1 MTESGSALAE
11 TLARD
16 GIEVSHEGAYPIA
29 APASEAEVV
38 AIVERAA
45 RDGLKVLPI
54 GLGTKLDFCRPEAAE
69 GACDLALSMRKLRD
83 VVAYEPGDGT
93 LTARAGARMGE
104 LARTVLAGGH
114 RLTPDVPHPD
124 EATLGGV
131 LGASQSGPDRTRF
144 GPVRH
149 HVLGVRVVRS
159 DGTIAKSG
167 GRLVKN
173 VTGFDLHRLYCGSRG
188 TLCVVLEA
196 SLRLFAEPER
206 EAALTATYPAAR
218 PALEAAEAVRALPI
232 APLAVT
238 LEGVDEDFRLHVFL
252 AGHSEQVR
260 WEADEVERVLGDA
273 ERRDDEGARCHRAL
287 VRDLGRRN
295 GRWPAFR
302 MVCLPS
308 QLPSAIDSTRD
319 FAGARGLQPRF
330 LAQPFAGIVDVF
342 LPGDAATEPESF
354 VALASELRDLL
365 APAEVRLDPLAVPVA
380 VHRALARTNDEGPAA
395 RWMTRLRESFDPAG
409 TFASPLFPCRA

>member
-1 MTESGSALAE
+1 MTGKGSATVAA
-11 TLARD
+11 LARD
-16 GIEVSHEGAYPIA
+16 GIDVSHGGPYPIA
-29 APASEAEVV
+29 VPAAEDEVV
-38 AIVERAA
+38 AIGERAA
-45 RDGLKVLPI
+45 RDRLTVLPI

-69 GACDLALSMRKLRD
+69 GACDLALSMRRLRD

-114 RLTPDVPHPD
+114 RLTPDVPHPN

-131 LGASQSGPDRTRF
+131 LGASLSGPDRVRF

-149 HVLGVRVVRS
+149 HVLGVRVVRA

-196 SLRLFAEPER
+196 SLRLFPEPER
-206 EAALTATYPAAR
+206 ETALTATFPAAR
-218 PALEAAEAVRALPI
+218 PALEAAEAGRALPLS
-232 APLAVT
+232 PLAVT
-238 LEGVDEDFRLHVFL
+238 LEGEEGAFRLHVFL
-252 AGHSEQVR
+252 AGRTEQVR
-260 WEADEVERVLGDA
+260 WEAGEVERVLGDA
-273 ERRDDEGARCHRAL
+273 ERRDDEETRRHRAL
-287 VRDLGRRN
+287 VRDLGRRD

-302 MVCLPS
+302 MLCLPS
-308 QLPSAIDSTRD
+308 QVPSAIDSMRD
-319 FAGARGLQPRF
+319 FAGARGLEPRF
-330 LAQPFAGIVDVF
+330 LAQPLAGSVDVF
-342 LPGDAATEPESF
+342 LPEDAAPEPESF
-354 VALASELRDLL
+354 AALASDLRDLL
-365 APAEVRLDPLAVPVA
+365 APAEVRLDPLAVPAA
-380 VHRALARTNDEGPAA
+380 VHRALARTDDGDPSA
-395 RWMTRLRESFDPAG
+395 RWMMRLRESFDPAG